1 MTSSILS
8 KPSFLS
14 GEIKIPG
21 DKSVSH
27 RAILC
32 SALAKSVSTVNNL
45 QHSEDVL
52 NTLNVVRQLGIKIE
66 REETAYKIF
75 GKGLKGCLVQ
85 KRIYILETLEQ
96 ASDLPQ
102 EFLLGKVLTVN

>member
-21 DKSVSH
+21 DKLFL

-45 QHSEDVL
+45 QHSEDVFKT
-52 NTLNVVRQLGIKIE
+52 NVRQLE
-66 REETAYKIF
+66 
-75 GKGLKGCLVQ
+75 
-85 KRIYILETLEQ
+85 
-96 ASDLPQ
+96 
-102 EFLLGKVLTVN
+102 

>member
-1 MTSSILS
+1 MTSSIVS

-45 QHSEDVL
+45 QLSEDVL
-52 NTLNVVRQLGIKIE
+52 NTLNVVRQLGITIDKKE
-66 REETAYKIF
+66 SGYQIF
-75 GKGLKGCLVQ
+75 GLSL
-85 KRIYILETLEQ
+85 IHI
-96 ASDLPQ
+96 
-102 EFLLGKVLTVN
+102 